1 MISTQVTLK
10 AAESLAGWILE
21 DKDGDWG
28 EAFDLCSDAL
38 PKLAK
43 VLGATHPDTLDAR
56 SQLAQICW
64 SATTEKSRKRVVEA
78 GYESSAHAAA
88 ALFAENIE
96 AYRAMGEPDSE
107 HRLMNMTQ
115 LARVYNEPA
124 LARYDD
130 SLAVLREALERY
142 RRTLGE
148 ANSNTDACLALLQE
162 QKEGLA
168 RVADGDPFDSD
179 NEEEEDEEVEE
190 DEEDEEDEDE

>member
-1 MISTQVTLK
+1 M
-10 AAESLAGWILE
+10 
-21 DKDGDWG
+21 G
-28 EAFDLCSDAL
+28 EA
-38 PKLAK
+38 
-43 VLGATHPDTLDAR
+43 
-56 SQLAQICW
+56 
-64 SATTEKSRKRVVEA
+64 
-78 GYESSAHAAA
+78 
-88 ALFAENIE
+88 
-96 AYRAMGEPDSE
+96 DSE

-130 SLAVLREALERY
+130 SLRVLREALERY

-179 NEEEEDEEVEE
+179 NEEEEDDEDDEEEDE
-190 DEEDEEDEDE
+190 DEEDE

>member
-1 MISTQVTLK
+1 MSTQVTLK

-64 SATTEKSRKRVVEA
+64 SATTKASRQRVEAA

-88 ALFAENIE
+88 ALFEENVQ
-96 AYRAMGEPDSE
+96 AYKDMGEADSE

-148 ANSNTDACLALLQE
+148 ANSNTDACLELVDRHA
-162 QKEGLA
+162 EGLE
-168 RVADGDPFDSD
+168 RVANGDPFYSD
-179 NEEEEDEEVEE
+179 DEEEEEEDDGDEDD
-190 DEEDEEDEDE
+190 DEED

>member
-1 MISTQVTLK
+1 MISAQ
-10 AAESLAGWILE
+10 
-21 DKDGDWG
+21 
-28 EAFDLCSDAL
+28 AL

-64 SATTEKSRKRVVEA
+64 SATTKASRQRVEA
-78 GYESSAHAAA
+78 AGYASSAHAAA
-88 ALFAENIE
+88 ALFEENVR
-96 AYRAMGEPDSE
+96 AYKDMGEPDSE

-130 SLAVLREALERY
+130 SLRVLREALERY

-148 ANSNTDACLALLQE
+148 ANSNTDACLELVDRHA
-162 QKEGLA
+162 EGLE
-168 RVADGDPFDSD
+168 RVSQGDPFYSD
-179 NEEEEDEEVEE
+179 
-190 DEEDEEDEDE
+190 DEEDEEEVDEDEDEDGDEDDE

>member
-1 MISTQVTLK
+1 M
-10 AAESLAGWILE
+10 
-21 DKDGDWG
+21 
-28 EAFDLCSDAL
+28 
-38 PKLAK
+38 
-43 VLGATHPDTLDAR
+43 
-56 SQLAQICW
+56 
-64 SATTEKSRKRVVEA
+64 
-78 GYESSAHAAA
+78 
-88 ALFAENIE
+88 FAENIE

-124 LARYDD
+124 LRRYDD
-130 SLAVLREALERY
+130 GLAVLREALERY

-179 NEEEEDEEVEE
+179 NEEEEDDEDDEEEDE
-190 DEEDEEDEDE
+190 DEEDE

>member
-1 MISTQVTLK
+1 M
-10 AAESLAGWILE
+10 
-21 DKDGDWG
+21 
-28 EAFDLCSDAL
+28 
-38 PKLAK
+38 
-43 VLGATHPDTLDAR
+43 DAR

-64 SATTEKSRKRVVEA
+64 SATTKASRGRVEAA

-88 ALFAENIE
+88 ALFEENIR
-96 AYRAMGEPDSE
+96 AYKDMGEPDSE
-107 HRLMNMTQ
+107 HCLMNMTQ

-148 ANSNTDACLALLQE
+148 ANSNTDACLELLMA

-168 RVADGDPFDSD
+168 RVADGEPWPVDDD
-179 NEEEEDEEVEE
+179 DDDEAP
-190 DEEDEEDEDE
+190 EEDEDEDDGEEDDEDDEGDEDEDE

>member
-1 MISTQVTLK
+1 MSTQVTLK

-28 EAFDLCSDAL
+28 EAFDLCSAAL

-64 SATTEKSRKRVVEA
+64 SATTKKSRERVEAA

-88 ALFAENIE
+88 SLFEENIE
-96 AYRAMGEPDSE
+96 AYGAMGEPDSE

-130 SLAVLREALERY
+130 SLRVLREALERY

-148 ANSNTDACLALLQE
+148 ANSNTDACLELVDRHA
-162 QKEGLA
+162 EGLE
-168 RVADGDPFDSD
+168 RVGNGDPFYSD
-179 NEEEEDEEVEE
+179 DDDEDE
-190 DEEDEEDEDE
+190 DEEDGDDDDDEGDE